1 MFRTKNNPRNYKNK
15 FNRLSNSTKKIN
27 LVNTSKRGGI
37 KL

>member
-1 MFRTKNNPRNYKNK
+1 MFRIKNNSKNYRRK

-27 LVNTSKRGGI
+27 LVNTAKRGGI

>member
-1 MFRTKNNPRNYKNK
+1 MFRTKNNPRRYRAK

-27 LVNTSKRGGI
+27 NVNTAKRGGI